1 MINLILC
8 GGAGTRLWP
17 LSTTKMPKQ
26 FVRLFENKSLFQMN
40 IERNKEH
47 CGHHLIVSN
56 VGQYLLALEQ
66 ANEIYDRNISY
77 ILEPIGRNTAPA
89 IALACFSL
97 KYDDV
102 ILVTSSDHLIR
113 DDFEYQKAVEK
124 ARGYAEQGFLV
135 TFGLYAKYPEVGFGY
150 IETHDKENVE
160 EFHEKPDFETAKQYI
175 ESGNYYWNSGMFCF
189 KAGVFLEELKKYS
202 PDIYSK
208 AYTAFHNMNTNED
221 NVSFIHENDMKN
233 IPANSIDYAVMEYS
247 KKIKVVCA
255 DFGWSDVGSFDSLST
270 EYIKDNNE
278 NASNIEKFIAINSH
292 NNFVFS
298 DKKIVATIDINDLLI
313 INLDDA
319 LLISKKGSSQK
330 VKDIVSLLNDK

>member
-40 IERNKEH
+40 IERNEEH
-47 CGHHLIVSN
+47 CKQHLIVSN
-56 VGQYLLALEQ
+56 IGHYLLALEQ
-66 ANEIYDRNISY
+66 AQEVYDRKISY

-89 IALACFSL
+89 IALACFTL

-113 DDFEYQKAVEK
+113 DDFEYQKAVEQ
-124 ARGYAEQGFLV
+124 ARIYAEQGFLV
-135 TFGLYAKYPEVGFGY
+135 TFGLYPKYPEIGFGY

-160 EFHEKPDFETAKQYI
+160 EFHEKPDFETAKKYV

-189 KAGVFLEELKKYS
+189 KAGVFLEELQKYS
-202 PDIYSK
+202 PGIYSK
-208 AYTAFHNMNTNED
+208 ANMAFHNMSID
-221 NVSFIHENDMKN
+221 KDVSFIHENDMKN
-233 IPANSIDYAVMEYS
+233 IPADSIDYAVMEHS

-255 DFGWSDVGSFDSLST
+255 DFGWSDVGSFDSLSK
-270 EYIKDNNE
+270 EYARDKNE
-278 NASNIEKFIAINSH
+278 NSSNIEKFIAINSH

-298 DKKIVATIDINDLLI
+298 DKKIVATIDVNDLLI

-319 LLISKKGSSQK
+319 LLISKKGSSQR
-330 VKDIVSLLNDK
+330 VKNIVSLFNKK